1 MGKEPT
7 SNAVLADFPAELQ
20 GQAAAALETER
31 LSVEKGI
38 DAWKKIVAAA
48 PTAWAPRRELARV
61 YRRAERW
68 KACVEVL
75 KEAVEKAT
83 WPTPEAKVPVLLE
96 MVELY
101 RDRLKLDVMVVEAY
115 NRILT
120 LQPSNIE
127 VMDALAAQYE
137 VIPRWPEL
145 IAVLRKKAA
154 IVGSAAA
161 KIALHL
167 RVANLYL
174 EKFSNQAEAI
184 KAFEAIL
191 EIDRGNAEALTFLK
205 QMYEKRRD
213 WDRLVAVLRQEIGRV
228 ADPAERGRRWAE
240 VAKLATEKL
249 KKAAVSIELWGKVLE
264 VNDSDAE
271 ALAELEKLYEREKRW
286 EELAAV
292 LEKQAA
298 LADDPVKRGVVLSK
312 LATVYTEKLQKLDL
326 AVAAWKTLLDAEPD
340 NRRAQD
346 ALRKLYLQNKDW
358 DALEGFYSVQGKW
371 DEFARVLERQAE
383 TETDAA
389 RVGLWNKIA
398 VLYRDRLSKPDKAQK
413 AFERALFFD
422 HHNLAAAEA
431 LIPMYEKARDAKRLA
446 EVLQVQLEHT
456 KDPAE
461 RQERMLRVAQILE
474 SDAGDK
480 PLALKVALRALSENP
495 REEWAREYAERLAG
509 DTSNWALLVE
519 VYEAVLPSLRGPEA
533 LPFLATVARAYEK
546 ELANTEAAI
555 ARNRRILEIVDR
567 DEQAVLALERL
578 YIATGQHDQLLAI
591 YDKKLALAGSEE
603 EKREVRLQL
612 AALYEEQ
619 VHDAD
624 KAIELYKDILRT
636 SKEDAQALRA
646 LDRLYRGTGNWKEL
660 ARIIARELKLPN
672 DDPSTAELK
681 FRLGEVSE
689 KYLNSPGVAV
699 GAYQEAL
706 ALDATHAGARAALEV
721 YLENDRYQTSA
732 VGALEP
738 IYEAGHEVERLLQVQ
753 RIKLAREKDAAA
765 RVALLL
771 RIGALEGEAG
781 RAQQAYQAYAEA
793 FSISPE
799 SAEARA
805 ALEALADRM
814 GKWRELVDLY
824 SEAQTARKLAPGLER
839 EILLVIAVACDEKLN
854 QSDKAVEYF
863 RLAQETEPEDAS
875 ALEALERLYTR
886 TERWS
891 DLVDI
896 LRKKAELVRS
906 SDERE
911 QIHARIATIWEEA
924 IGNPD
929 EAIAAWKEALG
940 DNSGSLTALRALDR
954 LFVQKGLDLDLAD
967 NLQRQLELASDE
979 DEQVRLL
986 SRLGQLRE
994 RKLHDVTAAVETYR
1008 RLLDLEPGHEDTVA
1022 ALERLLDHPDH
1033 DLVLAEILD
1042 PVYRTRSDFGNLVRV
1057 LEIQARH
1064 TLDMRRKIDLLHE
1077 IATACEDGLDDP
1089 ARAYEALGRA
1099 LAEDPLDPET
1109 TRRLERLAKAL
1120 GR

>member
-1 MGKEPT
+1 
-7 SNAVLADFPAELQ
+7 
-20 GQAAAALETER
+20 
-31 LSVEKGI
+31 
-38 DAWKKIVAAA
+38 
-48 PTAWAPRRELARV
+48 
-61 YRRAERW
+61 
-68 KACVEVL
+68 
-75 KEAVEKAT
+75 
-83 WPTPEAKVPVLLE
+83 
-96 MVELY
+96 
-101 RDRLKLDVMVVEAY
+101 
-115 NRILT
+115 
-120 LQPSNIE
+120 
-127 VMDALAAQYE
+127 
-137 VIPRWPEL
+137 
-145 IAVLRKKAA
+145 
-154 IVGSAAA
+154 
-161 KIALHL
+161 
-167 RVANLYL
+167 
-174 EKFSNQAEAI
+174 
-184 KAFEAIL
+184 
-191 EIDRGNAEALTFLK
+191 
-205 QMYEKRRD
+205 
-213 WDRLVAVLRQEIGRV
+213 
-228 ADPAERGRRWAE
+228 
-240 VAKLATEKL
+240 
-249 KKAAVSIELWGKVLE
+249 
-264 VNDSDAE
+264 
-271 ALAELEKLYEREKRW
+271 
-286 EELAAV
+286 
-292 LEKQAA
+292 
-298 LADDPVKRGVVLSK
+298 
-312 LATVYTEKLQKLDL
+312 
-326 AVAAWKTLLDAEPD
+326 
-340 NRRAQD
+340 
-346 ALRKLYLQNKDW
+346 
-358 DALEGFYSVQGKW
+358 
-371 DEFARVLERQAE
+371 
-383 TETDAA
+383 
-389 RVGLWNKIA
+389 
-398 VLYRDRLSKPDKAQK
+398 
-413 AFERALFFD
+413 
-422 HHNLAAAEA
+422 
-431 LIPMYEKARDAKRLA
+431 MYEKARDAKRLA

-624 KAIELYKDILRT
+624 KAIELYKAILRT

-805 ALEALADRM
+805 ALEALADREVA
-814 GKWRELVDLY
+814 GVGGPLQRGSDGSQASARVGARDPVGHCGGLRR
-824 SEAQTARKLAPGLER
+824 EAQPIGQGGRVLPPGTGDRAGRCLR
-839 EILLVIAVACDEKLN
+839 
-854 QSDKAVEYF
+854 
-863 RLAQETEPEDAS
+863 
-875 ALEALERLYTR
+875 TR
-886 TERWS
+886 GAGTTVHADR
-891 DLVDI
+891 
-896 LRKKAELVRS
+896 ALVRS
-906 SDERE
+906 GRYPEEEGGVGPFQRR
-911 QIHARIATIWEEA
+911 ARADSR
-924 IGNPD
+924 PHCYH
-929 EAIAAWKEALG
+929 LG
-940 DNSGSLTALRALDR
+940 RGYRKSRRGHCGVEGGA
-954 LFVQKGLDLDLAD
+954 G
-967 NLQRQLELASDE
+967 RQL
-979 DEQVRLL
+979 
-986 SRLGQLRE
+986 G
-994 RKLHDVTAAVETYR
+994 
-1008 RLLDLEPGHEDTVA
+1008 
-1022 ALERLLDHPDH
+1022 
-1033 DLVLAEILD
+1033 
-1042 PVYRTRSDFGNLVRV
+1042 
-1057 LEIQARH
+1057 
-1064 TLDMRRKIDLLHE
+1064 
-1077 IATACEDGLDDP
+1077 
-1089 ARAYEALGRA
+1089 
-1099 LAEDPLDPET
+1099 
-1109 TRRLERLAKAL
+1109 
-1120 GR
+1120 